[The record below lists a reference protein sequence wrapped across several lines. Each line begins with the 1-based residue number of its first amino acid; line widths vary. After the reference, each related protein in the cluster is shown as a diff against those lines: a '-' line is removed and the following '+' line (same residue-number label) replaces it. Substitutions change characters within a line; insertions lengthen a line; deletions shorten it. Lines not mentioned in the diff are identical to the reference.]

1 MTPLDGVDLLVAALH
16 RAGLDPVQGDRAWLS
31 RCPRSLDR
39 CLAFA
44 PKNSREP
51 VVMRCRAGRACTL
64 NDLLAALALTAPQAR
79 AITGAPRPQPVRP
92 LWGGE

>member
-1 MTPLDGVDLLVAALH
+1 MTRLDGIDLLVAALL
-16 RAGLDPVQGDRAWLS
+16 RAQLDPVQGDRAWLS

-44 PKNSREP
+44 PGNSATP
-51 VVMRCRAGRACTL
+51 VRARCRVGRACSL
-64 NDLLAALALTAPQAR
+64 SDVLAALPLTAPQAR